1 MKDLLFILIIV
12 NSILIV
18 LNASTKYQVIWLL
31 IVQIIVAVL
40 LIALSVWSFIKG
52 SKRRNNN

>member
-18 LNASTKYQVIWLL
+18 LNASTKYQVVWLL